1 MRAPGIMVN
10 NARKTLPLVL
20 VARCHDQGRDCLL
33 KLSLDV
39 PVDTVLHL
47 LHSGSLK
54 LMRSG
59 VMDYIL
65 VEEAKSLPGLRLAL
79 TAGVPGPWSEAA
91 KALFNHHRVP
101 FHPVL
106 QVGGQANEAL
116 VEWTGHRNAPVA
128 VWNDEAPRVRAIEIL
143 ELAER
148 LGEGPSLI
156 PRDREDRIRMVGLI
170 NEIAGEQGFAWQC
183 RMVMFDTWAS
193 QMDAAAQAAN
203 PMFKDYGYDSEIM
216 TSALARADEFLAAL
230 AADLKASSSGFLVG
244 DQFTAADLYWAYF
257 SNLLQPMPHEV
268 NPMPD
273 RLRQTY
279 QLPATRLSAFD
290 PIVLEHRD
298 RMFANHLILPLTF

>member
-1 MRAPGIMVN
+1 
-10 NARKTLPLVL
+10 
-20 VARCHDQGRDCLL
+20 
-33 KLSLDV
+33 
-39 PVDTVLHL
+39 
-47 LHSGSLK
+47 
-54 LMRSG
+54 
-59 VMDYIL
+59 MDYL
-65 VEEAKSLPGLRLAL
+65 SVEEAKPLPGLRLAL

-101 FHPVL
+101 FHPVR

-128 VWNDEAPRVRAIEIL
+128 VFNDEAPRVRAMEIL

-148 LGEGPSLI
+148 LGKGPSLI
-156 PRDREDRIRMVGLI
+156 PADREHRIRMVGLI

-193 QMDAAAQAAN
+193 QMDEAAQAAN
-203 PMFKDYGYDSEIM
+203 PMFKDYGYHAEIM
-216 TSALARADEFLAAL
+216 ASALSKADAFLAAL
-230 AADLKASSSGFLVG
+230 AQDLKDSTSGFLVG
-244 DQFTAADLYWAYF
+244 DQFTAADIYWAYF
-257 SNLLQPMPHEV
+257 SNLLAPMPDEI

-290 PIVLEHRD
+290 PIVLAHRD
-298 RMFANHLILPLTF
+298 RMFRDHLILPLSF